1 MKNKALF
8 SILFFLV
15 TSWGYACSCRPST
28 FKEESDNAEHIS
40 RVKILEKAPGEKKKD
55 YQYEAIIEAKV
66 LTLYK
71 GEQRGIITFRAI
83 IGGCGFNIKV
93 GTEAL
98 ILIDK
103 LPSGELYMK
112 GCSHSKQIDSH
123 YDQEFFDSL
132 SPKSEKYLRDKE
144 KWRVARI
151 KKREAYLRRR
161 FKTKK

>member
-40 RVKILEKAPGEKKKD
+40 RVKILEKAPGEKK
-55 YQYEAIIEAKV
+55 YEAIIKAKV

-71 GEQRGIITFRAI
+71 GEQRGIITFTAI
-83 IGGCGFNIKV
+83 IGGCGFYIEV
-93 GTEAL
+93 GTEAF

-103 LPSGELYMK
+103 RPSGEFYMK
-112 GCSHSKQIDSH
+112 GCSYSEQIDSH
-123 YDQEFFDSL
+123 YDREFYKAL
-132 SPKSEKYLRDKE
+132 PPKAEKHLRDSEKR
-144 KWRVARI
+144 RVARI
-151 KKREAYLRRR
+151 KRREAYLR
-161 FKTKK
+161 KLVQN